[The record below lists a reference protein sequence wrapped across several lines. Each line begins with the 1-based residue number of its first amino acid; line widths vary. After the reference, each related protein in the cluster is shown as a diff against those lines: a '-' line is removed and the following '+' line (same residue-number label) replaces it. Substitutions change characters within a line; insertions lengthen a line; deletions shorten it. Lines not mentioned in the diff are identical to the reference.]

1 MSLRVTAD
9 VTKDKIKG
17 DITCLPIWH
26 SVYQWIGSLIN
37 KLFRGDQAEKSYTSI
52 LCHLSLS
59 IPTLMN
65 EKFMISK
72 SFCHNETYLGQY
84 IKINVTK
91 GENRCHDRWDEGSY
105 NLSACMS
112 VYVSVHWFLGPL
124 VGKGWSKKKW
134 PRLLFLTTH
143 YVKTQ
148 LKWIICLFCDISFYW
163 LSHW

>member
-1 MSLRVTAD
+1 MSLTVTAD

-37 KLFRGDQAEKSYTSI
+37 KLFWGDQAEKSYTSI

-59 IPTLMN
+59 IPTLIN

-91 GENRCHDRWDEGSY
+91 GENRCHDKWDEGSLPVCQSMY
-105 NLSACMS
+105 QCIGSL
-112 VYVSVHWFLGPL
+112 VHWL
-124 VGKGWSKKKW
+124 GKGGQKRSDQGYFFW
-134 PRLLFLTTH
+134 PP
-143 YVKTQ
+143 
-148 LKWIICLFCDISFYW
+148 IM
-163 LSHW
+163 